1 MGPIRLLAAL
11 LALIVAGWAVG
22 PAGSAVPAGCNNRSA
37 MKPQTPSV
45 PMKTPE
51 KPDMKSGLPG
61 TPEERR
67 RNIRAAMKEHS
78 ETLRRLAQ

>member
-1 MGPIRLLAAL
+1 
-11 LALIVAGWAVG
+11 
-22 PAGSAVPAGCNNRSA
+22 
-37 MKPQTPSV
+37 
-45 PMKTPE
+45 
-51 KPDMKSGLPG
+51 MKSGLPG